1 MLKELSPTS
10 DGWNGT
16 FNGQPMQHQII
27 GFWWNMKVQ
36 QQKKGN
42 NLEHILP

>member
-1 MLKELSPTS
+1 M
-10 DGWNGT
+10 DGMALLT
-16 FNGQPMQHQII
+16 DSQCQYQII